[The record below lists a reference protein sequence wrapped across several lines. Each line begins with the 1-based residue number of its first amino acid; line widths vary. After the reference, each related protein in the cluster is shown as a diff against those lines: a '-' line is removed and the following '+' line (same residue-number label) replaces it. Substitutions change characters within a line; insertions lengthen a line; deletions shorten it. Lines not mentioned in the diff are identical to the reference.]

1 MLKNKVKPQVTIAA
15 AVVLG
20 IVAQVLLVGDELPV
34 PASILYLVAA
44 GLAVYALTGEEIERK
59 PLRIEVEVALVACIL
74 LIGAFF
80 RTYQIASL
88 PQGCHYDEAVTGLA
102 SARIM
107 EGGYYPV
114 YVTGATENA
123 ALFLYLNALSFK
135 LFGVNIVALRLVSVL
150 GGTLTLL
157 ALYLLVRLLFNYQV
171 ALLSAFLLA
180 VSRWHVTFSRY
191 GWINIQTPLFAVL
204 TFYFLIKGL
213 RSRKRLDFIL
223 SGVALG
229 ICFNSYAPGRLVPLM
244 MLGFLL
250 FKALTEKGFVRDNYR
265 EIALLLVSA
274 LVVCLPLLFFI
285 VQHPGVFMRR
295 ARVVSIWNDIQ
306 RAQSLSPLWHNI
318 GKHALM
324 FHYRGA
330 WKAEY
335 NLPHEPMLDF
345 FSGIFFLFGL
355 GYSLYRWRKSEYFLL
370 LVWFAIAMLAGVL
383 SSPHEA
389 PQALRVITAIPVVY
403 VFAGLFL
410 ERAWTELK
418 RALGH
423 ERRRSLALGLA
434 ALLAIVAYANYE
446 LYFGRW
452 ARAEPVWGGNF
463 GRVTQ
468 VGQFVN
474 SLGDGYHVYLSRPF
488 YGEASVEFTAYNAPE
503 YERFDRI
510 ADLPAGQ
517 TGDRDVAYVLDVP
530 YKPMLP
536 LLRRYYPE
544 GGLVEV
550 ADPYDRPAF
559 IAYLVDREEVIGI
572 HGLTGRY
579 YAGEGWEGE
588 PLLER
593 RDPSVSFDW
602 RTEGAPV
609 TVPFPFSVEWRGL
622 LSIPEYGRY
631 TLGLESLDR
640 AELFLDEVPLLESR
654 GGYAEKEIS
663 LAKGLHP
670 IEVRA
675 VERSGAGRV
684 RLYWASEAR
693 PKETVPPSVLYA
705 FPSPTG
711 LLGRYYRGTEWAGEP
726 VLVQVVPAILAGRY
740 GDPVPKPASVE
751 WVGRVRIAVPGEY
764 TFGLNA
770 DQPARLEIG
779 GLTLDNE
786 GRPQVEGSVR
796 LSAGLHDIE
805 LRFIETS
812 DYYLM
817 ELYWTPPGGEKEL
830 VPAEVLIPW

>member
-1 MLKNKVKPQVTIAA
+1 VLKNRVKPQILIVA

-20 IVAQVLLVGDELPV
+20 IVVQVLLVEDELLV
-34 PASILYLVAA
+34 LALILYLVAA
-44 GLAVYALTGEEIERK
+44 GLAVYAFTGEEVERK
-59 PLRIEVEVALVACIL
+59 PLRIEVEAALVVCIL
-74 LIGAFF
+74 LVGAFF
-80 RTYQIASL
+80 RVYQITSL
-88 PQGCHYDEAVTGLA
+88 PHGCHFDEAVIGLA

-107 EGGYYPV
+107 EGGYRPV
-114 YVTGATENA
+114 YVTGASENA
-123 ALFLYLNALSFK
+123 ALLFYLNALSFK

-157 ALYLLVRLLFNYQV
+157 ALYLLVRLLFDYRV
-171 ALLSAFLLA
+171 ALLSTFFLA

-191 GWINIQTPLFAVL
+191 GWINIQTPLFTVL
-204 TFYFLIKGL
+204 TFYFLIRGL

-244 MLGFLL
+244 VLGFLL
-250 FKALTEKGFVRDNYR
+250 FKALTRKGFVRDNYR
-265 EIALLLVSA
+265 EIALLLLAV
-274 LVVCLPLLFFI
+274 LVVCLPLIFFI
-285 VQHPGVFMRR
+285 VQNPGVFMRR
-295 ARVVSIWNDIQ
+295 VRAVSIWNDIQ
-306 RAQSLSPLWHNI
+306 RVQSLSPLWHNI
-318 GKHALM
+318 SKHALM

-330 WKAEY
+330 WKVEY
-335 NLPHEPMLDF
+335 NLPYEPMLDF

-355 GYSLYRWRKSEYFLL
+355 GYSLYRWRKPEHFLL
-370 LVWFAIAMLAGVL
+370 LLWFAISMLAGIL
-383 SSPHEA
+383 SSSHEA

-410 ERAWTELK
+410 ERAWTELQ
-418 RALGH
+418 RDVSR
-423 ERRRSLALGLA
+423 ERRRGLLLGLA
-434 ALLAIVAYANYE
+434 VLLAIIANANYQV
-446 LYFGRW
+446 YFVRW
-452 ARAEPVWGGNF
+452 AEAEPVWGGNF

-468 VGQFVN
+468 VGQFIDY
-474 SLGDGYHVYLSRPF
+474 LGDGHHVYLSDPF
-488 YGEASVEFTAYNAPE
+488 YGALSVEFTAYNAPE

-510 ADLPAGQ
+510 ADLPARE

-530 YKPMLP
+530 YEQMVP
-536 LLRRYYPE
+536 LLRRYYPH
-544 GGLVEV
+544 GGLVKL
-550 ADPYDRPAF
+550 ADPYGRPAF
-559 IAYLVDREEVIGI
+559 IAYLVDREEVIGVQ
-572 HGLTGRY
+572 GLTGRY

-602 RTEGAPV
+602 GTEGTPV
-609 TVPFPFSVEWRGL
+609 PAPFSVEWRGL
-622 LSIPEYGRY
+622 LSIPEYGSY

-640 AELFLDEVPLLESR
+640 AQLFLDEALLLESR
-654 GGYAEKEIS
+654 GGYVEKGIS

-675 VERSGAGRV
+675 VERSGSGRV
-684 RLYWASEAR
+684 KLYWASEAGPR
-693 PKETVPPSVLYA
+693 ETIPPSMLYA
-705 FPSPTG
+705 SSSSPTG
-711 LLGRYYRGTEWAGEP
+711 LLGRYYEGTEWAGKP

-751 WVGRVRIAVPGEY
+751 WVGRLRVAVPGEY
-764 TFGLNA
+764 TFVLKA

-779 GLTLDNE
+779 GLILDNE
-786 GRPQVEGSVR
+786 GQPQVEGSVR

-805 LRFIETS
+805 LRFIETG
-812 DYYLM
+812 DYYSM